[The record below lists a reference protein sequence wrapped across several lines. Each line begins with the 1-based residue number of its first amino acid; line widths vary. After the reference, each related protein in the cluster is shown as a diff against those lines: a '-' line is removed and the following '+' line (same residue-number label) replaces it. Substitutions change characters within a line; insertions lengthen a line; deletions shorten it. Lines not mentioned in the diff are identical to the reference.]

1 MQEIQEKPKRAV
13 VAAVQLPSVTDIE
26 FDASVT
32 ELRQLAKTLGFD
44 VVGTFTQKRA
54 NFDQGAYFGTGKRA
68 EIRRF
73 IRNEPEPASPA
84 DSADDEA
91 GYAAFLDSAD
101 ETSPATGSDEGGDE
115 AHASAA
121 PGDPASAGGRA
132 ARRKAA
138 ADKAA
143 PDKDS
148 DVDDEADP
156 DSYRADIVLV
166 DHEISPSQARNLEKA
181 VGVEV
186 MDRTMVILEIFHR
199 HARSRAA
206 KAQVEI
212 VRLGY
217 MAPRLREAARIAGPQ
232 GRQRSGIGGRGAGES
247 KGELDRRKIRD
258 RIAELQEELD
268 ALDVERSTQR
278 ARRQERLGLARV
290 AFVGYTNAGKST
302 LVRALTGSDVL
313 VADKLFAT
321 LDTTVRALHP
331 ESVPRILISDTV
343 GFIKKLPHGLVA
355 SFKSTLDEAL
365 EASLLAHVVDASD
378 AAFERQLGV
387 TVDVL
392 GEIGAREVP
401 RLLVFNKIDRV
412 GDEAQQ
418 AEREDDLHARYPG
431 CVVISARREGDV
443 ARLRAAIIAFFRK
456 RLVDAELFLPWSAQ
470 QIRGEI
476 FANCEVLDERADGDG
491 ATLTVRGEP
500 ELIKRLVDRL
510 A

>member
-1 MQEIQEKPKRAV
+1 MMQEIHEKPKRAV
-13 VAAVQLPSVTDIE
+13 VAAVQLPGVTDVE

-32 ELRQLAKTLGFD
+32 ELRQLAKTLGFE
-44 VVGTFTQKRA
+44 VVGAFTQKRA
-54 NFDQGAYFGTGKRA
+54 SFDQGAYFGTGKR
-68 EIRRF
+68 EELRRF
-73 IRNEPEPASPA
+73 IRNEPAPAAPAS
-84 DSADDEA
+84 SAGDEA
-91 GYAAFLDSAD
+91 DYAAFVVAAAAGDDGTGGEEPGGAPVAGAP
-101 ETSPATGSDEGGDE
+101 PASDRPGRRQT
-115 AHASAA
+115 AHDHDD
-121 PGDPASAGGRA
+121 PRDDIDPAAC
-132 ARRKAA
+132 
-138 ADKAA
+138 
-143 PDKDS
+143 
-148 DVDDEADP
+148 
-156 DSYRADIVLV
+156 RADIVLV

-181 VGVEV
+181 LGVEV

-217 MAPRLREAARIAGPQ
+217 MAPRLREAAKIAGPQ
-232 GRQRSGIGGRGAGES
+232 GRQRSGVGGRGAGES

-331 ESVPRILISDTV
+331 DSVPRILISDTV
-343 GFIKKLPHGLVA
+343 GFIKNLPHGLVA

-378 AAFERQLGV
+378 AAYERQLAV

-392 GEIGAREVP
+392 AEIGAREVP

-412 GDEAQQ
+412 GDEALQ
-418 AEREDDLHARYPG
+418 AEREEELHARYPG

-443 ARLRAAIIAFFRK
+443 ARLRAAMITFFHK

-470 QIRGEI
+470 QMRGEI

-491 ATLTVRGEP
+491 ATLAVRGEP
-500 ELIKRLVDRL
+500 ELIRRLVDRL
-510 A
+510 DQLKPVP

>member
-1 MQEIQEKPKRAV
+1 MMQETQERTKRAV
-13 VAAVQLPSVTDIE
+13 VAAVQLPGVSDVE
-26 FDASVT
+26 FEASVT
-32 ELRQLAKTLGFD
+32 ELRQLAKTLGFE

-54 NFDQGAYFGTGKRA
+54 NFDQGAYFGTGKR
-68 EIRRF
+68 EEMRRF
-73 IRNEPEPASPA
+73 IRNEPEPADGATAEEEA
-84 DSADDEA
+84 D
-91 GYAAFLDSAD
+91 YAAFVA
-101 ETSPATGSDEGGDE
+101 GSSQEEGEGGSAGEAPQDE
-115 AHASAA
+115 AAT
-121 PGDPASAGGRA
+121 PA
-132 ARRKAA
+132 ARRKPEA
-138 ADKAA
+138 KET
-143 PDKDS
+143 PE
-148 DVDDEADP
+148 DDIDP

-217 MAPRLREAARIAGPQ
+217 MAPRLREAAKIAGPQ

-258 RIAELQEELD
+258 RIAELQEELA

-343 GFIKKLPHGLVA
+343 GFIKNLPHGLVA

-378 AAFERQLGV
+378 AAYERQLAV
-387 TVDVL
+387 TVQVL
-392 GEIGAREVP
+392 EEIGARDVP

-412 GDEAQQ
+412 GDEPLQ
-418 AEREDDLHARYPG
+418 AEREATLRARYPG
-431 CVVISARREGDV
+431 CVVMSARREGDV
-443 ARLRAAIIAFFRK
+443 GRLREAIIGFFRK

-470 QIRGEI
+470 QLRGEI
-476 FANCEVLDERADGDG
+476 FANCEVLSERADSDG
-491 ATLTVRGEP
+491 AYLSVRGEP
-500 ELIKRLVDRL
+500 ELVKRLLDKLGPPAVQPHLQEVPVPPVR
-510 A
+510 